1 VLCQNGFQ
9 PYWCRRPIGKIG
21 ETVWSTTPSAFI
33 AVHMSVSRAEECPR
47 QLSLSVVLQGGR
59 SSWKTLSKTITGA

>member
-1 VLCQNGFQ
+1 MPERVSALPVPKADRQDRRNGL
-9 PYWCRRPIGKIG
+9 
-21 ETVWSTTPSAFI
+21 EHDPSAFI
-33 AVHMSVSRAEECPR
+33 AVHLSVSRTEECPR